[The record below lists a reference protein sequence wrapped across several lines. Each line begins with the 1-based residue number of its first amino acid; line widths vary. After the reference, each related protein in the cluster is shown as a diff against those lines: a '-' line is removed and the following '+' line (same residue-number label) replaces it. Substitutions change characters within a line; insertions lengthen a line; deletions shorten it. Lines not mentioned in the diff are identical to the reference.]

1 MTADRLVSVDTNYL
15 PPTPVLSAIKNAVTV
30 SNLAVGS
37 DGTPY
42 FAEGANDVSTYV
54 GADGSY
60 YVTSAPS
67 NPSGTSTDP
76 TKRLVT
82 EAAALTSTMLNT
94 PSTQSITFEQFP
106 FAAAGFD
113 GANTANIAQ
122 DVITTAPNGTSYA
135 VYWDANLEPRI
146 AVKRPEV
153 GTWDT
158 FSLASAAGST
168 LLPLKSIDSHR
179 NMVVAVDGD
188 GYIHVSGN
196 HHVDPLQY
204 IRSANPYDV
213 SSWVSPGMTGT
224 NEDKVTYPQFVRLAS
239 GDLLFFWRNG
249 DGSGDGDH
257 FINRYTKATKTWSRV
272 AQLFVGT
279 TPTVDPN
286 QSAYLN
292 RITYNATTGALHVF
306 YMWRDTPDETTN
318 HDFGYVTSTDDGV
331 TWKTAAGVTQTLPIS
346 PSNLAPVFL
355 PGRPT
360 GLVNQQG
367 ASIDSSGRPHTILR
381 LGSTGAWTLNH
392 YYWNGAAWV
401 SEVVLTTTAALGRPG
416 LYSTTGS
423 NTYALYSQG
432 DKAYAHRIFP
442 TIGSPVQLYGFTQ
455 KGWTAAYDPFGSTN
469 KMRVLISPANS
480 VDTAKEGTYIGA
492 LTVDMTK
499 VDALPTAR
507 YVAPPTAVAKH
518 PSQFGQ
524 RSAMNAFAARFEPAG
539 AIASTLDRRMI
550 ANGAISA
557 LTSGTVRLNSVW
569 LTKGAVVSSLS
580 FLCGTSAVTLTGR
593 WFALYD
599 GTGKKLRTTA
609 DDTSAWA
616 AGSVLTL
623 PLTSTYTVPADGI
636 YYAAICEVAG
646 TCTQLRGVT
655 GNSNAMALPP
665 VLAANGTASLTTAS
679 TAPATTTLTGV
690 SWLAYA
696 YVS

>member
-1 MTADRLVSVDTNYL
+1 M
-15 PPTPVLSAIKNAVTV
+15 VLAQ
-30 SNLAVGS
+30 
-37 DGTPY
+37 D
-42 FAEGANDVSTYV
+42 
-54 GADGSY
+54 
-60 YVTSAPS
+60 
-67 NPSGTSTDP
+67 DP
-76 TKRLVT
+76 TKRLLT
-82 EAAALTSTMLNT
+82 ETSVAAINNPAVQ
-94 PSTQSITFEQFP
+94 PITFEQFP
-106 FAAAGFD
+106 FAAAGFS

-122 DVITTAPNGTSYA
+122 DVITTAPNGISYA

-146 AVKRPEV
+146 AVRRPEV

-158 FSLASAAGST
+158 FSLASAPGST
-168 LLPLKSIDSHR
+168 LLPLRELDSHR

-257 FINRYTKATKTWSRV
+257 FINRYSKATKTWTRV

-279 TPTVDPN
+279 TPTVNPN
-286 QSAYLN
+286 QCAYLN
-292 RITYNATTGALHVF
+292 RITYSPTTGKLHVF

-331 TWKTAAGVTQTLPIS
+331 TWKTAEGVTQALPIS
-346 PSNLAPVFL
+346 PSNLAPIFL
-355 PGRPT
+355 PGRPV

-392 YYWNGAAWV
+392 YYWSGTAWV
-401 SEVVLTTTAALGRPG
+401 SEVVLNSTSPLGRPG

-423 NTYALYSQG
+423 NTYALYSQA
-432 DKAYAHRIFP
+432 DKAWALRIFP
-442 TIGSPVQLYGFTQ
+442 TIGSPVQLYSSTQ
-455 KGWTAAYDPFGSTN
+455 RGWTASYDVFGPTN
-469 KMRVLISPANS
+469 KMRMLLSPGNS
-480 VDTAKEGTYIGA
+480 VDTAREGTYIGA

-499 VDALPTAR
+499 IDALPTVR
-507 YVAPPTAVAKH
+507 SVASPVASAKH
-518 PSQFGQ
+518 PSQYLQ
-524 RSAMNAFAARFEPAG
+524 RNAMNTFAARYEPSG
-539 AIASTLDRRMI
+539 VVASTLDRRMI

-557 LTSGTVRLNSVW
+557 LTSGTLRLNAAWLPKGTVVTSV
-569 LTKGAVVSSLS
+569 S

-599 GTGKKLRTTA
+599 AAGKKLRTTA
-609 DDTSAWA
+609 DDTSSWG
-616 AGSVLTL
+616 AGTVLTL
-623 PLTSTYTVPADGI
+623 PLTSSYTIPADGI
-636 YYAAICEVAG
+636 YYLGICEVAG
-646 TCTQLRGVT
+646 TGTQLRGVT
-655 GNSNAMALPP
+655 GNSNAMGLPP
-665 VLAANGTASLTTAS
+665 VLAANGAGSLTTAS
-679 TAPATTTLTGV
+679 TAPATTALTPV

-696 YVS
+696 YVTA